1 MQDFAVLKLLDLFE
15 SAFRRMGVDYRLM
28 RRIVQVKLALDGRR
42 VATLQMSDATA
53 PEMEDNRFFRSLW
66 VYMLASIVKA
76 VLLLMDWPLF
86 LVMTIYIS
94 LLMPALMM
102 IMAADFSVVLLDLRD
117 RMILLP
123 RPVEARTINA
133 ARVVHILIYLSVLTG
148 ALNMAGLVVGAYR
161 FGVLFIPLMLAS
173 LFLLCLL
180 VVALASLLYTAALKY
195 FDGEKLKDMINAL
208 QVIIMVGMNIGL
220 VLFLRTFRLFDLEL
234 AVSWQWWMYLLP
246 PFWFAALISLGM
258 GEAVSASMVRLAAMA
273 MIIPPFVM
281 FFYVKVISP
290 VFEQN
295 MAKFASVER
304 VLHHRESIFTA
315 LLRKV
320 SRLLPGSRVI
330 GALVRGSH
338 ALLTKE
344 RALKLQL
351 YPSIFGT
358 LLLMPLVLVGSH
370 WEEGTSF
377 VEFIARLRAGHGYY
391 SLYMIIVSAAI
402 MIPLIWFSENHKAAW
417 LYRAMPLPEPTPIV
431 RGAVLGYI
439 VSLVLPISVISYAVM
454 LLLFGFERALD
465 LFVIVMGGPLM
476 VLIIV
481 RLTNKRLPFSE
492 EVVRIQA
499 KSGVGGILTLV
510 IAGGLAL
517 AHWLFAAH
525 VSLYA
530 YLVLQVLGILYL
542 WQTSFPLTWQ
552 ALDDDSV

>member
-1 MQDFAVLKLLDLFE
+1 M
-15 SAFRRMGVDYRLM
+15 
-28 RRIVQVKLALDGRR
+28 
-42 VATLQMSDATA
+42 
-53 PEMEDNRFFRSLW
+53 
-66 VYMLASIVKA
+66 
-76 VLLLMDWPLF
+76 
-86 LVMTIYIS
+86 
-94 LLMPALMM
+94 
-102 IMAADFSVVLLDLRD
+102 
-117 RMILLP
+117 
-123 RPVEARTINA
+123 
-133 ARVVHILIYLSVLTG
+133 
-148 ALNMAGLVVGAYR
+148 
-161 FGVLFIPLMLAS
+161 
-173 LFLLCLL
+173 
-180 VVALASLLYTAALKY
+180 
-195 FDGEKLKDMINAL
+195 
-208 QVIIMVGMNIGL
+208 
-220 VLFLRTFRLFDLEL
+220 
-234 AVSWQWWMYLLP
+234 
-246 PFWFAALISLGM
+246 ISLGM

-315 LLRKV
+315 LLRNV
-320 SRLLPGSRVI
+320 SRLLPGSRVV

-344 RALKLQL
+344 RSLKLQL

-358 LLLMPLVLVGSH
+358 LLLMPLVLVGYH
-370 WEEGTSF
+370 WDEGTSF
-377 VEFIARLRAGHGYY
+377 VEFIVRLRAGHGYY

-417 LYRAMPLPEPTPIV
+417 LYRAMPLPEPTP
-431 RGAVLGYI
+431 
-439 VSLVLPISVISYAVM
+439 
-454 LLLFGFERALD
+454 
-465 LFVIVMGGPLM
+465 
-476 VLIIV
+476 IV